1 MPRVMANKIINNLYD
16 ISRKAGKC
24 ASTLNDIETLM
35 SGNIGKYLKRKHK
48 RKIRSIVNKK
58 INKIF

>member
-1 MPRVMANKIINNLYD
+1 MASKLVSSLYD

-35 SGNIGKYLKRKHK
+35 SGDIGKYIKRKHK

-58 INKIF
+58 INKIL